1 MEKKILPNIKMH
13 RRHINIFWWSKR
25 WIHIKF
31 ITRELTS
38 ICVAI
43 YVMLLLLFIVSV
55 FDGPASFE
63 SYLTFMKAPGMI
75 VLHVFFLF
83 GLIYHS
89 ITWFNLAPKAMV
101 LKVGDKNIPGYAIA
115 LANYIGWL
123 VLSLALLWLLG
134 GNKLPE
140 I

>member
-1 MEKKILPNIKMH
+1 MERKILPNIKLY

-31 ITRELTS
+31 ISRELTS

-43 YVMLLLLFIVSV
+43 YSLLFLFFIVSV
-55 FDGPASFE
+55 LGGPE
-63 SYLTFMKAPGMI
+63 SYGNYVAFLKAPAMI

-83 GLIYHS
+83 GLIFHS

-101 LKVGDKNIPGYAIA
+101 LKLGDKNIPGLFIA
-115 LANYIGWL
+115 LANYVGWV
-123 VLSLALLWLLG
+123 VLSIALLWLLM
-134 GNKLPE
+134 GNNLPG